1 VRFFLH
7 LDCDSP
13 VTHSWEQRATIAP
26 ADLDVLARLTAARFT
41 DAAQEACRLAWL
53 DEVNSASA
61 SLSRALTTLS
71 RHAISECRG
80 SHSKWDMTEDSR
92 AFYEALARY
101 AKLVRDVA
109 AEYQRL
115 SPASSESSGG
125 VPERRR
131 NLRVL

>member
-1 VRFFLH
+1 M
-7 LDCDSP
+7 
-13 VTHSWEQRATIAP
+13 TESWQERATIAP
-26 ADLDVLARLTAARFT
+26 ADLDVLARVTAARFT
-41 DAAQEACRLAWL
+41 DVAEEARRLEWL
-53 DEVNSASA
+53 DELNSASS
-61 SLSRALTTLS
+61 SLSRAVATLS

-92 AFYEALARY
+92 AFYDALSRFAT
-101 AKLVRDVA
+101 LVRNVA

-115 SPASSESSGG
+115 SPAASESSV